1 MSRMRDIPTFMPA
14 VLLRG
19 HGGFEQL
26 EYRTDVPVPVPAADE
41 VLLRIGAA
49 AINNVDINTRTGW
62 YTTPMGS
69 AAVTTAVARAA
80 DSGKGLNWS
89 GAALQFPLIQ
99 GTDGC
104 GTIVAT
110 GSDVDPRRIGERVL
124 VDPVVRSA
132 GAQEVGY
139 VGSEYNGAF
148 AAYAVVPASNAWQI
162 SSGLTDVE
170 LASFPCS
177 YATAENMLSRARVR
191 ADESVLVTGA
201 SGGVG
206 SAAIQLARR
215 RGAHVIAIGGAL
227 KSAALRALGAT
238 SVLARDSDLTAMPG
252 RASVDVVIDV
262 VGGAHFGQLL
272 EVLRPAGR
280 YAVAGAIGGA
290 IVELDL
296 RQVYLRDLTLLGCTV
311 PDAGVFADLIG
322 YIERGEIR
330 ALVSATYPLQQIVAA
345 QQAFLSKEHIGK
357 IVLTL

>member
-1 MSRMRDIPTFMPA
+1 MREFDITPA
-14 VLLRG
+14 GVSQKHSIDLFAETPEG
-19 HGGFEQL
+19 SVIIAE
-26 EYRTDVPVPVPAADE
+26 EITPAD
-41 VLLRIGAA
+41 
-49 AINNVDINTRTGW
+49 
-62 YTTPMGS
+62 
-69 AAVTTAVARAA
+69 TA
-80 DSGKGLNWS
+80 LM
-89 GAALQFPLIQ
+89 
-99 GTDGC
+99 
-104 GTIVAT
+104 
-110 GSDVDPRRIGERVL
+110 DPRRIGERVL

-227 KSAALRALGAT
+227 KSTALRALGAT

-262 VGGAHFGQLL
+262 VGGAHFGQF
-272 EVLRPAGR
+272 R
-280 YAVAGAIGGA
+280 
-290 IVELDL
+290 
-296 RQVYLRDLTLLGCTV
+296 
-311 PDAGVFADLIG
+311 
-322 YIERGEIR
+322 RGI
-330 ALVSATYPLQQIVAA
+330 
-345 QQAFLSKEHIGK
+345 K
-357 IVLTL
+357 